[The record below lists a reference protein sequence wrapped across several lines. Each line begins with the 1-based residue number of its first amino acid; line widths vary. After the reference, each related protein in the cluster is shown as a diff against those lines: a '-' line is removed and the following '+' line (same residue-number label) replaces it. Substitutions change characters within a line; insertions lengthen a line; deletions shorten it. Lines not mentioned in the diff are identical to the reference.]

1 MGLLPFPRG
10 SPMTPPSSDAR
21 AAALPAAEAARGQ
34 AGEQARDPALGIAYM
49 VIAAG
54 LFSVMDALIKWL
66 GPSYPTMQIVFF
78 RSLFAFVPLAIFMM
92 RSGALGSLATRHPMG
107 HVWRAVIGF
116 VAMSSFFYAYARMLL
131 ANVVALSFAA
141 PLFITALSVPLLGE
155 SVGIRRWSAVVVG
168 FLGVI
173 IMVRPDASIFESVA
187 LVPLAGSVFYA
198 LAMIYVRKLS
208 KTESSAAIVFYYT
221 LACTLI
227 SAGFMPFQ
235 WVAPDTTDLML
246 LIALGCVGG
255 LAQIFMTNA
264 FRNGP
269 AALIAPFDYVTMV
282 WVVMLGYFIWG
293 DIPDVNIWIG
303 VAIVI
308 GSGVYIA
315 RREGKLGLRR
325 GVARPL
331 QPKR

>member
-1 MGLLPFPRG
+1 
-10 SPMTPPSSDAR
+10 MTPPSSDAP
-21 AAALPAAEAARGQ
+21 AAARPAAEAARAQGGAQ
-34 AGEQARDPALGIAYM
+34 AGDPALGIAYM
-49 VIAAG
+49 VVAAG
-54 LFSVMDALIKWL
+54 LFSVMDAMVKWL
-66 GPSYPTMQIVFF
+66 GPTYPTMQIVFF
-78 RSLFAFVPLAIFMM
+78 RSLFAFIPLAVFIL
-92 RSGALGSLATRHPMG
+92 RSGALGALATRHPMG
-107 HVWRAVIGF
+107 HVWRAAIGF
-116 VAMSSFFYAYARMLL
+116 VAMSTFFYAYAHMPL
-131 ANVVALSFAA
+131 ANVVAISFAA

-155 SVGIRRWSAVVVG
+155 AVGIRRWSAVLVG
-168 FLGVI
+168 FLGVVV
-173 IMVRPDASIFESVA
+173 MVRPDAGLFQSVA
-187 LVPLAGSVFYA
+187 LVPLLGSVCYA

-208 KTESSAAIVFYYT
+208 KTETSAAIVFYYT

-227 SAGFMPFQ
+227 AAGFLPFH
-235 WVAPDTTDLML
+235 WVTPDTADLML

-293 DIPDVNIWIG
+293 DIPELNIWIG

-308 GSGVYIA
+308 ASGVYIA

-325 GVARPL
+325 GIARPL